1 MVNTAYHAAV
11 RLTACANWGCTVAA
25 RGALVLL
32 LFAGMQPGR
41 SAEPAIAAR
50 EPQACQIVRIS
61 DIGWTDVTSTTAVLA
76 QLLGQLGYQP
86 KTTVLSV
93 AVTYAS
99 MKNGDIDLYLGN
111 WMPAQ
116 KENIRP
122 FLADHSVEVIA
133 ANLTGARYT
142 LAVPDYTYEQG
153 LHDFSDIQRFAT
165 PLNQSIYGIEPGNDG
180 NRLIMGLI
188 RSNEFGLGKF
198 KVVESSEQGMLAEV
212 ERSARDRRPIVFLA
226 WDPHPMNLRFR
237 LRYLTGGDKSFGPD
251 YGGAT
256 IYTNTRAGY
265 SRECPNVGQ
274 LLRNLR
280 FTTTQESEIMNRIL
294 NNKETPE
301 VAASSW
307 LSQHPQQVS
316 TWLAGVRTFDG
327 RPASTALNQAARR
340 THGFALEGWIT
351 SHKIPLGNTM
361 ALGVDWIKVH
371 GVGFFKAISTVVGS
385 AINGLTHALL
395 AIPPLLLSALIT
407 ALAWLLR
414 RSWPL
419 ALFVALALLFIL
431 NQGYWAATLETLS
444 LVMLSTLTATAIG
457 LPLGIA
463 AAHHPGFHAAL
474 RPVLDLMQT
483 LPTFVYLIPTL
494 VLFGLGVV
502 PGLISTVIFALPAPI
517 RLTQLGISTVPLAL
531 REAGEAFG
539 ATPWQLLWKVEL
551 PSARKNILAGIT
563 QCIMLSLSMVVIAA
577 LVGAGGLGAPVVRA
591 LNSVQVGMGFEA
603 GFVIVLLAILIDRL
617 TRPPESDT

>member
-212 ERSARDRRPIVFLA
+212 ERSARV
-226 WDPHPMNLRFR
+226 
-237 LRYLTGGDKSFGPD
+237 
-251 YGGAT
+251 
-256 IYTNTRAGY
+256 
-265 SRECPNVGQ
+265 
-274 LLRNLR
+274 
-280 FTTTQESEIMNRIL
+280 
-294 NNKETPE
+294 
-301 VAASSW
+301 
-307 LSQHPQQVS
+307 
-316 TWLAGVRTFDG
+316 
-327 RPASTALNQAARR
+327 
-340 THGFALEGWIT
+340 
-351 SHKIPLGNTM
+351 
-361 ALGVDWIKVH
+361 
-371 GVGFFKAISTVVGS
+371 
-385 AINGLTHALL
+385 
-395 AIPPLLLSALIT
+395 
-407 ALAWLLR
+407 
-414 RSWPL
+414 
-419 ALFVALALLFIL
+419 
-431 NQGYWAATLETLS
+431 
-444 LVMLSTLTATAIG
+444 LV
-457 LPLGIA
+457 
-463 AAHHPGFHAAL
+463 
-474 RPVLDLMQT
+474 
-483 LPTFVYLIPTL
+483 
-494 VLFGLGVV
+494 
-502 PGLISTVIFALPAPI
+502 
-517 RLTQLGISTVPLAL
+517 
-531 REAGEAFG
+531 
-539 ATPWQLLWKVEL
+539 
-551 PSARKNILAGIT
+551 
-563 QCIMLSLSMVVIAA
+563 
-577 LVGAGGLGAPVVRA
+577 
-591 LNSVQVGMGFEA
+591 
-603 GFVIVLLAILIDRL
+603 
-617 TRPPESDT
+617 